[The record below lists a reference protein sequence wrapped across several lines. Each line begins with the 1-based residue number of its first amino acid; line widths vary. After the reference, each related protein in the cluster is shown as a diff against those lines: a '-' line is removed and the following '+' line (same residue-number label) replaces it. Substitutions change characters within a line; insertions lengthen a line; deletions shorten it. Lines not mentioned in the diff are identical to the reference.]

1 MHRVT
6 LDTNV
11 IVSGLNY
18 AGPPFRVLEAAR
30 LGIYRLQVSQPILD
44 ETVRI
49 LQEKFAWPEDRAL
62 RAGALISGFGQLV
75 VPHVQ
80 LNVVARDPEDNRI
93 LECSQASNSDYLV
106 TGDKDLLQLGTY
118 SAAAIIKPVKYLAIL
133 TQGTDCA
140 T

>member
-18 AGPPFRVLEAAR
+18 TGVPYRVLEAAR
-30 LGIYRLQVSQPILD
+30 LGIYRLQLSQPILD

-49 LQEKFAWPEDRAL
+49 LQEKFVWPEDLAL
-62 RAGALISGFGQLV
+62 RAAALISGFSQLV

-80 LNVVARDPEDNRI
+80 VDVITRDPDDNRI
-93 LECSQASNSDYLV
+93 LECSQASNSDYLI
-106 TGDKDLLQLGTY
+106 TNDKDLLDLCWRGH
-118 SAAAIIKPVKYLAIL
+118 
-133 TQGTDCA
+133 D
-140 T
+140 